1 MSTPPFLTV
10 PDGTR
15 RLDLPVAR
23 GTRAAFELAPS
34 ESVGTAVLVPGYT
47 GSKEDFV
54 AVLGPLAERG
64 WRVIAFDQ
72 LGQWHSTGPD
82 EPDAYALECLGTD
95 ARDVVAWASDSGPV
109 HLVGHSLG
117 GLVAR
122 SAILD
127 AAADVA
133 SVTLLCSGPGALPE
147 HRRGAIPALV
157 GVLPDMPLEEIWR
170 VKEEMDLQAGGEL
183 PPPDVHAFLRERF
196 VTTNPWGLRTMGEI
210 LLTEPDRT
218 HLLARSGVPAHVVY
232 GIDDDVWP
240 LEEQDA
246 MAAALGK
253 SAHVIHG
260 AAHSPMVD
268 DPQAAADLLDR
279 LWRANPA

>member
-1 MSTPPFLTV
+1 MSTPPHLAL
-10 PDGTR
+10 PDAARRVDIPVTR
-15 RLDLPVAR
+15 
-23 GTRAAFELAPS
+23 GSRAAIELSPDAPT
-34 ESVGTAVLVPGYT
+34 GTVVLVPGFT

-54 AVLGPLAERG
+54 AALQPLARRG

-72 LGQWHSTGPD
+72 LGQWQSPGPD
-82 EPDAYALECLGTD
+82 APEAYALELLGAD
-95 ARDVVAWASDSGPV
+95 ARDIVVWAGQSGPV

-127 AAADVA
+127 AGADVA

-157 GVLPDMPLEEIWR
+157 GVLPDMPMDEIWR
-170 VKEEMDLQAGGEL
+170 VKEQMDLQAGGEL
-183 PPPDVHAFLRERF
+183 PPPDIHAFLRERF
-196 VTTNPWGLRTMGEI
+196 VSTNPWGLRAMGEI
-210 LLTEPDRT
+210 LLSEPDRT
-218 HLLARSGVPAHVVY
+218 HLLGQADIPAHVVY

-246 MAAALGK
+246 MAAALGT
-253 SAHVIHG
+253 SSHAITG

-268 DPQAAADLLDR
+268 DPETTADVLDR
-279 LWRANPA
+279 LWRG

>member
-1 MSTPPFLTV
+1 MSTPPHLTI
-10 PDGTR
+10 PDAAR
-15 RLDLPVAR
+15 RVDIPVAR
-23 GTRAAFELAPS
+23 GSRAAIELAPDAPT
-34 ESVGTAVLVPGYT
+34 GTAVLVPGFT

-54 AVLGPLAERG
+54 AAFEPLAQRG

-72 LGQWHSTGPD
+72 LGQWQSPGPD
-82 EPDAYALECLGTD
+82 APEAYALEHLGAD
-95 ARDVVAWASDSGPV
+95 ARDVAAWAGESGPV

-127 AAADVA
+127 AGADVA

-147 HRRGAIPALV
+147 HRRGAIPALI
-157 GVLPDMPLEEIWR
+157 GVLPDMPMAEIWR
-170 VKEEMDLQAGGEL
+170 VKEQMDLQAGGEL
-183 PPPDVHAFLRERF
+183 PPPDIHAFLRERF
-196 VTTNPWGLRTMGEI
+196 VSTNPWGLRAMGEI
-210 LLTEPDRT
+210 LLSEPDRT
-218 HLLARSGVPAHVVY
+218 HLLGQTDIPAHVVY

-246 MAAALGK
+246 MAAALGT
-253 SAHVIHG
+253 SSHAITG

-268 DPQAAADLLDR
+268 DPETTADVLDR
-279 LWRANPA
+279 LWRG